1 MLKYYDISSIN
12 NRATLQQLLCVKS
25 YYMKSF
31 YAYYCNTQGKPL
43 MVPLQ
48 VKAADKRAAF
58 GQAYEFQQKELKQKT
73 NIKGIRILEVEMM
86 EIEERA

>member
-1 MLKYYDISSIN
+1 M
-12 NRATLQQLLCVKS
+12 KS
-25 YYMKSF
+25 Y

-48 VKAADKRAAF
+48 LKATNKRSAYD
-58 GQAYEFQQKELKQKT
+58 QAYEFQQKELKQRPG
-73 NIKGIRILEVEMM
+73 IKSIKILEVDVM

>member
-1 MLKYYDISSIN
+1 M
-12 NRATLQQLLCVKS
+12 KS
-25 YYMKSF
+25 Y

-48 VKAADKRAAF
+48 LKAVNKRAAF
-58 GQAYEFQQKELKQKT
+58 NQAYEFQQKELKQRT
-73 NIKGIRILEVEMM
+73 NIKAIRIFEVDIM